1 LEKTTK
7 EVSDFITNIMR
18 IMWIITIICG
28 WMYLLLTLIIKEG
41 QNGNNDN
48 TSL

>member
-1 LEKTTK
+1 MAQFETSQKGLEKTTK

-28 WMYLLLTLIIKEG
+28 
-41 QNGNNDN
+41 
-48 TSL
+48 